1 MLVVTGAS
9 GRLGRLVIDA
19 LAASTDPARVVA
31 AVRTPARAADLA
43 ARGVVVRRLDY
54 DDAGSISSALEG
66 ARRVLLISST
76 IGAGRIAQHQAV
88 VDACAR
94 AGVEL
99 LAYTSLLH
107 ADASPMELAVDHRAT
122 EGAIRAS
129 GVPFTL
135 LRNGWY
141 TENYTENLAPALE
154 NGTILGAAGE
164 ARVAAATR
172 ADLARAAAAV
182 LTNSGHEG
190 ATYELAG
197 AAFTMAEL
205 AAAVSE
211 AAGRPITYTDVPAEV
226 YADLLTS
233 FGVPAE
239 TVELLVDLDRAIPT
253 GALDAPSDVLAGLIG
268 RAPTPLADAVRDAI
282 GMVSTTLRA

>member
-19 LAASTDPARVVA
+19 LAASTDPAGVVA

-54 DDAGSISSALEG
+54 DDPGSISSALEG

-88 VDACAR
+88 IDACAR

-107 ADASPMELAVDHRAT
+107 ADVSPMELAVDHRAT
-122 EGAIRAS
+122 EDAIRAS

-141 TENYTENLAPALE
+141 TENYTENLAPALA

-164 ARVAAATR
+164 APVAAATR
-172 ADLARAAAAV
+172 ADLALAAAAV
-182 LTNSGHEG
+182 LTGRGHAG

-205 AAAVSE
+205 AAAVAE
-211 AAGRPITYTDVPAEV
+211 AAGRPINYTDVPAEV
-226 YADLLTS
+226 YTDLLTS

-253 GALDAPSDVLAGLIG
+253 GALHAPSDVLAGLIG
-268 RAPTPLADAVRDAI
+268 RAPTPLAVAVRDAI
-282 GMVSTTLRA
+282 GVASSTLRA